1 MMGQETPAGGGGHEF
16 SAFAAMPSAWV
27 ATITLALSAAF
38 LATGAGMTRPYR
50 RRSRRIAGLARAT

>member
-1 MMGQETPAGGGGHEF
+1 MGRETPAGGGGHEF

-38 LATGAGMTRPYR
+38 LATGAGTTSPIGDVLGA
-50 RRSRRIAGLARAT
+50 SRAFARAT

>member
-1 MMGQETPAGGGGHEF
+1 MGQETPAGGGGHEF

-38 LATGAGMTRPYR
+38 LATGAGTTRPYR
-50 RRSRRIAGLARAT
+50 RRSRRIAGLRARAT